1 MRGLPSVS
9 AGERQRARRWDAIVL
24 GGSLPGLV
32 ASVRLA
38 MHGARVLVLEE
49 EAAREAFPGVRE
61 PFLVT
66 GADAGS
72 VLGACMQAMGLAL
85 IDRRRL
91 ESGPLAYQIVL
102 PDARVDFGEPA
113 TTTRELVAWGL
124 ADAENARRL
133 VRALGEA
140 ALAERSAILVTASA
154 AGVRRNR
161 KPGRAA
167 APTPPHL
174 PRPPEPH
181 SRGLPVEATAA
192 AGRLAAMLG
201 GQLRALSNLATS
213 TPSPEAASR
222 LLGLGL
228 EGGAGDS
235 VPDTWLRPLLRRRLE
250 SLFGEFRS
258 VSGRFRLVNAAKEP
272 GIWLVDHKELL
283 VGRALLLNAPHA
295 ALARALDDPP
305 PELARAAPPT
315 RRRLSIHFQVPREWV
330 PEGMGPRVV
339 CLRRNALPLD
349 GTDVVTIR
357 TWQGAGK
364 QDPLDLVASAVVATD
379 ESDRSAREAEIE
391 GVVAGLMPFSRGRL
405 VRRPIPIPHWD
416 DDALLSDPSPGS
428 AWPAD
433 PQIRLSSRPPIFGLE
448 RGGAAALGFE
458 GDLMLGWRS
467 GDAIAGEIG

>member
-9 AGERQRARRWDAIVL
+9 TGERQRARRWDAIVL
-24 GGSLPGLV
+24 GSSLPGLV

-49 EAAREAFPGVRE
+49 DASREIFTGLRE

-72 VLGACMQAMGLAL
+72 VLGACMQAMGMAL

-91 ESGPLAYQIVL
+91 ESGPLAYQVVL
-102 PDARVDFGEPA
+102 PDARLDFGEP
-113 TTTRELVAWGL
+113 TNTIRELVAWGL

-133 VRALGEA
+133 VRALGA
-140 ALAERSAILVTASA
+140 AAEAERSAILVTASA
-154 AGVRRNR
+154 AGARRPG

-167 APTPPHL
+167 APAPPHL
-174 PRPPEPH
+174 PRPPAPH
-181 SRGLPVEATAA
+181 SRGFPAEASLAG
-192 AGRLAAMLG
+192 GRLAAMLG
-201 GQLRALSNLATS
+201 GQLRALSNLAAS
-213 TPSPEAASR
+213 TPPPEAASR

-228 EGGAGDS
+228 EGGVGDS
-235 VPDTWLRPLLRRRLE
+235 QPDTWLRPLLRRRVE
-250 SLFGEFRS
+250 SLFGEFRT

-272 GIWLVDHKELL
+272 GVLLADGNELL
-283 VGRALLLNAPHA
+283 VGRSLLLNAPHA
-295 ALARALDDPP
+295 SLVRALDDPP
-305 PELARAAPPT
+305 PELARLAPAT
-315 RRRLSIHFQVPREWV
+315 RRRLGVHFQVPREWV

-339 CLRRNALPLD
+339 CLGRSSLPLE

-357 TWQGAGK
+357 TWRGARK
-364 QDPLDLVASAVVATD
+364 DDPLDVVASAVVAAD
-379 ESDRSAREAEIE
+379 EPDLPAREAEIE
-391 GVVAGLMPFSRGRL
+391 AAVTGLMPFSRGRL
-405 VRRPIPIPHWD
+405 VRKRAPTPTWD
-416 DDALLSDPSPGS
+416 DDALLTDPTPGS

-433 PQIRLSSRPPIFGLE
+433 PQIRLSNRPPIYGLE